1 MDNTIQIIGARQHN
15 LKNINV
21 TLPKNKLIVF
31 TGVSGSGKSSLAMDT
46 IYAEG
51 QRRYVESLSSYAR
64 QFLGVMD
71 KPDVDN
77 IIGLSPSIAIDQK
90 STSHNPRSTVG
101 TVTEIYDYLRLLF
114 ARIGHPHCPNCNR
127 EISKLSVQQIVQMV
141 LEKATTLVKESSKH
155 TGHFMIM
162 APVVRD
168 RKGEFT
174 GLIENIQKKGYRKLR
189 IDNVI
194 YDISEDIYLIKTNK
208 HTIDVVVDKFS
219 FEQKTL
225 RDDKAKNV
233 LQSRL
238 ADAIEQATALTGGY
252 ITLGE
257 IQDKGFSM
265 PDKPK
270 NIQTTLYSEHFSCP
284 HCSISIPEIEP
295 RIFSFNS
302 PHGACPTCTGIGT
315 ILTVDP
321 TMLMSVELSI
331 NEGGI
336 LPFSRL
342 FLHDTWYARVIA
354 AVCSVHGINPQVPIK
369 KLSDKARDIILYGT
383 GDTEYEVTGTNRFGK
398 MTTIYETFQGVI
410 AELKKR
416 HRETQSEFVRYEI
429 QKYMREEI
437 CSLCHGTRLKNES
450 LKITI
455 DAFSIADITS
465 LSVVECKTWLEELLK
480 SAPPLLSHEE
490 LTIATPII
498 KEITTRL
505 QFLVDVGLIYL
516 TLSRSA
522 TSLSGGEAQRIRLA
536 SQIGSGLSGV
546 LYVLDEPSI
555 GLHQRDNKKLIRT
568 LQHLRDLGNTVI
580 VVEHDRE
587 MMESADMI
595 VDFGPGAGE
604 HGGNI
609 IAQGNYAS
617 LLTSKTLTAQY
628 LSNKKIITRPVN
640 KVSSPGMLTLV
651 GAKHNNLK
659 NITLEIPLGKFVC
672 ITGVSGSGKS
682 SLIVDTL
689 YRLLQQQY
697 NPQAKEKPGEYQA
710 ITGMEFL
717 DKAILI
723 DQGPIGRTPRSNPA
737 TYTGVFT
744 YIRELYAL
752 LPESK
757 SRGYTS
763 GRFSFNVKGGRC
775 ETCEGEGQKRIEMQ
789 FLSDVFVTCEAC
801 KGTRYNDETL
811 EVLFHGKTIAD
822 ILSMSVDESVD
833 FFKNHYHV
841 LGKLQTLQD
850 VGLGYIKLGQPA
862 TMLSGGE
869 AQRIK
874 LATELSRKATGKTM
888 YILDEPTT
896 GLHFS
901 DLEKLLHVLDRL
913 TSLGNTVVVIEH
925 NLDIIKNADWI
936 IDMGPEGGDNGGE
949 ILGVGTPKQISS
961 IAHSST
967 GKYLQHLV

>member
-1 MDNTIQIIGARQHN
+1 MNNTIQIIGARQHN
-15 LKNINV
+15 LKNISV

-64 QFLGVMD
+64 QFLGIMD

-77 IIGLSPSIAIDQK
+77 ILGLSPSIAIDQK

-101 TVTEIYDYLRLLF
+101 TVTEIYDYVRLLF
-114 ARIGHPHCPNCNR
+114 ARIGHPHCPQCNR
-127 EISKLSVQQIVQMV
+127 EISKLSVQQIVQMII
-141 LEKATTLVKESSKH
+141 ENAPRR
-155 TGHFMIM
+155 FMIL
-162 APVVRD
+162 APVIRD
-168 RKGEFT
+168 RKGEYT
-174 GLIENIQKKGYRKLR
+174 GLIENIRKKGYRKIR
-189 IDNVI
+189 IDGVV
-194 YDISEDIYLIKTNK
+194 YDISEDIILIKTNK
-208 HTIDVVVDKFS
+208 HTLEVIIDTFS
-219 FEQKTL
+219 FEKRTMRDERTKDVL
-225 RDDKAKNV
+225 RT
-233 LQSRL
+233 RL
-238 ADAIEQATALTGGY
+238 TDSVEQAIALTDGY
-252 ITLGE
+252 VTLGE
-257 IQDKGFSM
+257 IQDSGFSI
-265 PDKPK
+265 PEKPK
-270 NIQTTLYSEHFSCP
+270 KIHSTMYSEHFSCP
-284 HCSISIPEIEP
+284 HCSLSLSEVEP

-302 PHGACPTCTGIGT
+302 PHGACPTCSGIGI

-321 TMLMSVELSI
+321 KMVISATLSI

-342 FLHDTWYARVIA
+342 FLHDTWYARIIA
-354 AVCSVHGINPQVPIK
+354 AVCKIHAINPQLPIQ
-369 KLSDKARDIILYGT
+369 KLTDSQLDILLYGT
-383 GDTEYEVTGTNRFGK
+383 GKTEYEVTGTNRFGK
-398 MTTIYETFQGVI
+398 MTTIYETFQGI
-410 AELKKR
+410 ITELKKR
-416 HRETQSEFVRYEI
+416 HRETQSEFMRDEI
-429 QKYMREEI
+429 QKYMREEV
-437 CSLCHGTRLKNES
+437 CSTCHGTRLKNES

-455 DAFSIADITS
+455 DGFSIADIS
-465 LSVVECKTWLEELLK
+465 DLSIVECKKWLDTLTILTKQEI
-480 SAPPLLSHEE
+480 
-490 LTIATPII
+490 TIATPII

-505 QFLVDVGLIYL
+505 KFLVDVGLIYL
-516 TLSRSA
+516 TLARSA
-522 TSLSGGEAQRIRLA
+522 TGLSGGEAQRIRLA

-546 LYVLDEPSI
+546 LYLLDEPSI
-555 GLHQRDNKKLIRT
+555 GLHQRDNMKLIRT
-568 LQHLRDLGNTVI
+568 LENLRDLGNTVI

-587 MMESADMI
+587 MMQSADMV

-604 HGGNI
+604 QGGNI
-609 IAQGNYAS
+609 IAQGSYNDI
-617 LLTSKTLTAQY
+617 LISKTLTAQY
-628 LSNKKIITRPVN
+628 LSNKKMISRKINNTISNER
-640 KVSSPGMLTLV
+640 LTLI
-651 GAKHNNLK
+651 GARHNNLK
-659 NITLEIPLGKFVC
+659 NVTLEIPLGKFIC

-689 YRLLQQQY
+689 YPILQQHY
-697 NPQAKEKPGEYQA
+697 NPQAKVKPGSFEK
-710 ITGMEFL
+710 ILGIEHL
-717 DKAILI
+717 DKTILI

-757 SRGYTS
+757 SRGYSS

-801 KGTRYNDETL
+801 KGTRYNDETQ
-811 EVLFHGKTIAD
+811 EIMFHGKTIAD
-822 ILSMSVDESVD
+822 ILVMSVDESVT
-833 FFKNHYHV
+833 FFNNHYHI
-841 LGKLQTLQD
+841 LGKLKTLQD

-862 TMLSGGE
+862 TMVSGGE

-874 LATELSRKATGKTM
+874 LATELSRKATGETL

-913 TSLGNTVVVIEH
+913 TNLGNTVIVIEH

-936 IDMGPEGGDNGGE
+936 IDMGVEGGDNGGE
-949 ILGVGTPKQISS
+949 ILGSGTPKELCTLKRSY
-961 IAHSST
+961 T
-967 GKYLQHLV
+967 GAYLKQLI